1 MRRLIAVV
9 ALVLGLVAGAGVH
22 VVADLGPDEAEED
35 PVPLA
40 DPVDATTERPDPTED
55 GVRTFRLVAE
65 EREQPIFR
73 QIRVPVVA
81 LNGQFPGPTIRSL
94 ANESV
99 KIVLDNQAS
108 RRVTLHFHG
117 MHEIAYDGVHEIVE
131 PGESYTYWLNGTPP
145 GTYMY
150 HSHVLP
156 LAQTENRVASGA
168 FIVDPVDPRPPA
180 KELVMLAKADDTDD
194 IFEEAEFYTYNGVA
208 NRYLDDP
215 IQLGVDE
222 TLRLYVV
229 NVNIEQI
236 TLFHVHGTVYEA
248 QTMGASNWTTNDNTP
263 VGYGERTVVEASWS
277 QPGLWMFHDHIAEHM
292 ERGLMGW
299 VEVSQ

>member
-1 MRRLIAVV
+1 MRRLFAVA
-9 ALVLGLVAGAGVH
+9 ALALGLVAGGTINLAIGS
-22 VVADLGPDEAEED
+22 PAEDDGEEL
-35 PVPLA
+35 PLA
-40 DPVDATTERPDPTED
+40 DPVDATTERPEPVPD

-65 EREQPIFR
+65 ERAQPIFR
-73 QIRVPVVA
+73 DIRVPVIA
-81 LNGQFPGPTIRSL
+81 LDGRFPGPTIRSL

-99 KIVLDNQAS
+99 KIVLVNDAS
-108 RRVTLHFHG
+108 RRMTLHFHG

-131 PGESYTYWLNGTPP
+131 PGGSTTYWLNGTPP
-145 GTYMY
+145 GVYMY
-150 HSHVLP
+150 HSHILP
-156 LAQTENRVASGA
+156 LARTENRVASGA

-194 IFEEAEFYTYNGVA
+194 DFEEAEFYTYNGVA

-215 IQLGVDE
+215 IELGVDE

-248 QTMGASNWTTNDNTP
+248 QTMGRGNGTINDNTP

-277 QPGLWMFHDHIAEHM
+277 EPGLWMFHDHIAEHM

-299 VEVSQ
+299 VEVRS